1 MSYVFKHFSEQV
13 SGILV
18 AGYTGRNL
26 IGISYVLGQLYL
38 KTIVVETLRILVLHF
53 RKLQI
58 VCCNYARNGKARYFS
73 RKRRE
78 PFSLSSELV
87 PFSISSSI
95 INEWRAF
102 LQQSIKLPKR
112 SNSALK

>member
-38 KTIVVETLRILVLHF
+38 KAIVVETLRILVLHF
-53 RKLQI
+53 RKFQI
-58 VCCNYARNGKARYFS
+58 VCCNYARNGKALYFFEKKTRAVQFVERIGS
-73 RKRRE
+73 
-78 PFSLSSELV
+78 FQYLV
-87 PFSISSSI
+87 
-95 INEWRAF
+95 
-102 LQQSIKLPKR
+102 KYY
-112 SNSALK
+112 